1 MTGVWLNSFIGLICF
16 GTGKSAHMIIFFCSY
31 VVFSDS
37 DLQLHIHV
45 QSTHP
50 SIYTFIDVIR
60 QIQYTTIIKIRG
72 LDTPAIYLCLVN
84 IKISEIKIFPI
95 TF

>member
-1 MTGVWLNSFIGLICF
+1 MYNEQFYT
-16 GTGKSAHMIIFFCSY
+16 A
-31 VVFSDS
+31 
-37 DLQLHIHV
+37 
-45 QSTHP
+45 HP

-84 IKISEIKIFPI
+84 IKISEIKIFP
-95 TF
+95 

>member
-1 MTGVWLNSFIGLICF
+1 
-16 GTGKSAHMIIFFCSY
+16 MIKIKMYNEQFY
-31 VVFSDS
+31 
-37 DLQLHIHV
+37 
-45 QSTHP
+45 TAHP

-84 IKISEIKIFPI
+84 IKISEIKIFP
-95 TF
+95 